1 MQNKWNRRD
10 AKKAQLPKMGAVGTS
25 MVTRDQLVLD
35 RAKQQRKVPSVPSS
49 E

>member
-10 AKKAQLPKMGAVGTS
+10 AKKDKLPKMGAVGAS
-25 MVTRDQLVLD
+25 IPTRNQLALD
-35 RAKQQRKVPSVPSS
+35 RTKELQKESSS

>member
-10 AKKAQLPKMGAVGTS
+10 AKKDQLPKMGSVGTS
-25 MVTRDQLVLD
+25 MPTRDQLTLD
-35 RAKQQRKVPSVPSS
+35 RAKQQQKVASS